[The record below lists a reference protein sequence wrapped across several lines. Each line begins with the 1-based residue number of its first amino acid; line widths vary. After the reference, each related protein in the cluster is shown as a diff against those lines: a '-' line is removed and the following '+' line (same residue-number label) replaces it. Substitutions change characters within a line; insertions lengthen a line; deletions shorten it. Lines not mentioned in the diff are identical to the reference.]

1 VFALLVFAGPLSV
14 VCGPR
19 RVPRF
24 GDGQRARS
32 DGQLTTDNGPNS
44 VNLRLMLMKV
54 VTIFGSSLPPEAS
67 RAYAEARQLGK
78 LLAEAGFAICNGGY
92 KGLMEASARG
102 AREAGGHTIGVTC
115 EVWPGKAN
123 PWIVEEVRTKSFPQ
137 RIMTLLERGDAYVVL
152 AGGTGTLAELALAWE
167 MMNKA
172 SLSKTVGGNKPLLV
186 MSPYWQP
193 VITCLEQEGQLN
205 SSQKEWKSPAMEI
218 VTMVTSPEQAVEY
231 LKKNLQPRSRVSE
244 L

>member
-1 VFALLVFAGPLSV
+1 MF
-14 VCGPR
+14 
-19 RVPRF
+19 
-24 GDGQRARS
+24 
-32 DGQLTTDNGPNS
+32 
-44 VNLRLMLMKV
+44 MKV
-54 VTIFGSSLPPEAS
+54 VTIFGSSLPREAS
-67 RAYAEARQLGK
+67 RAYAEARQLGR

-115 EVWPGKAN
+115 QVWPGKAN
-123 PWIVEEVRTKSFPQ
+123 PWIVEEVRTKSFPE
-137 RIMTLLERGDAYVVL
+137 RLMTLLERGDAYIVL

-218 VTMVTSPEQAVEY
+218 VTLVTSPEQAVEH
-231 LKKNLQPRSRVSE
+231 LKKYHG
-244 L
+244 